1 MAKFNP
7 FNIIK
12 QDVLDSNQFDL
23 SFDNKLTLDM
33 GNLYPVLVQETLP
46 GDKFTITPEMLIRL
60 QPMTFPIMHRIDAT
74 IHFFYVPNRILW
86 KNWKKFIAG
95 ENFVPLFVQGTDLAP
110 WVVTAGSFWDYMGM
124 PISSNIKER
133 VSFLP
138 SLAYFKIYNEYY
150 QDQNN
155 DSNYTAS
162 RDLLEEYYETAGGD
176 VTAISGAALG
186 DYELHQ
192 RAWEHDY
199 FTSALPWAQKGS
211 AVNIPLTLSDLE
223 VEITNGKKLD
233 GTNLPVKD
241 LIGADGTNSG
251 LLYQQGTPDTATM
264 LTGLALGDSAVLEGT
279 INQLRSAMQLQKFL
293 ELQARTGT
301 RYNELIMAHFSTDV
315 GDSRINR
322 PEYIGGIKNNVV
334 ISEVLQTS
342 ATTETTALGEYAG
355 HGTAVVS
362 GEPISYYCPEHGHI
376 IGVLSVMPKTA
387 YFQGINRK
395 FTRMTY
401 LDYYWSHFAHIGE
414 QAILNKEL
422 YYDSS
427 LSSMDD
433 TFGYI
438 PRYSEYKYN
447 PSEVHGDMRTT
458 MLDFH
463 LARNFSSAPTLSDAF
478 IYCDST
484 QTDRI
489 FAVQAEGTD
498 SLYAH
503 IYFDI
508 KANRKIPFFTNPGG
522 L

>member
-12 QDVLDSNQFDL
+12 QDVLDTNEFDL

-33 GNLYPVLVQETLP
+33 GNLYPVLIQETLP

-95 ENFVPLFVQGTDLAP
+95 ENFVPLFFQGTVGEPMA
-110 WVVTAGSFWDYMGM
+110 VTAGSYWDYMGM
-124 PISSNIKER
+124 PISTNIKER
-133 VSFLP
+133 INALP
-138 SLAYFKIYNEYY
+138 SLAYFKIFLEYY
-150 QDQNN
+150 CDQNN
-155 DSNYTAS
+155 DPQYSAWQ
-162 RDLLEEYYETAGGD
+162 DLLLEYYETAGGD
-176 VTAISGAALG
+176 VSAIGSVVPS
-186 DYELHQ
+186 DYVLHK

-211 AVNIPLTLSDLE
+211 AVNIPLVLSDLE

-233 GTNLPVKD
+233 GTDLPVKD

-251 LLYQQGTPDTATM
+251 LLYQQGTPDVAAK

-301 RYNELIMAHFSTDV
+301 RYNELIQAHFSVDV
-315 GDSRINR
+315 GDARINR

-342 ATTETTALGEYAG
+342 ATTETNALGEYAG
-355 HGTAVVS
+355 HGTAVVG
-362 GEPISYYCPEHGHI
+362 GEPISYYCPEHGFI
-376 IGVLSVMPKTA
+376 LGILSVIPKTA
-387 YFQGINRK
+387 YYQGINRK

-422 YYDSS
+422 YYDTAADTN
-427 LSSMDD
+427 DD

-463 LARNFSSAPTLSDAF
+463 LARTFAELPSLNSEF
-478 IYCDST
+478 IYCTPD

-489 FAVQAEGTD
+489 FAVQAPDTD

-508 KANRKIPFFTNPGG
+508 KAQRKIPFFTNPGG